1 MPKEVDRRGER
12 IQADNRSTED
22 KRTFLTA
29 NLSPCSHGSPGFLP
43 SQKNLESCSQRLPF
57 DCAIALSSTCCR
69 LSERPGYIVLTFQ
82 LARRKIGNFVFLF
95 WPRAEYTV
103 CWLAFALV
111 QSIHELGVATV
122 ARCVTYG
129 SDTSGFV
136 LITRDTPEGIARAN
150 G

>member
-22 KRTFLTA
+22 KRMFLTA
-29 NLSPCSHGSPGFLP
+29 NQSPCSHGSPGFLP

-57 DCAIALSSTCCR
+57 NCAIVLSSTCSR

-82 LARRKIGNFVFLF
+82 PGRHKIGDFVFLSL
-95 WPRAEYTV
+95 PCAEYTV
-103 CWLAFALV
+103 CWSVFALV

-122 ARCVTYG
+122 ERCVTSG

-136 LITRDTPEGIARAN
+136 LITRDIPEGIARAN